1 MLNLAGSSYDFGNV
15 LFAVL
20 QECEHKRRALL
31 PNEAEARLAET
42 ARAKL
47 AEIRE
52 SYEECGGTE
61 GYWREL
67 EREVMETI
75 LPQYVPAAVEQNRLE
90 KSNYGLWRQGDPV
103 ARALFGLIGLVIG
116 GLIIAAP
123 FIPIWEDAFAFAL
136 AAAGFLYPE
145 IKKTV
150 FDYRHSRLLNR
161 LIAEAEKYQRD
172 QRIHYVSAARL
183 QEELDA
189 VGAAARS
196 PRALAPFPDPSFP
209 PSPGE
214 EGRSRTGKIVDH
226 PSAPRG
232 KERA

>member
-20 QECEHKRRALL
+20 QECEHQRRALL
-31 PNEAEARLAET
+31 PNEAAGRLREI

-47 AEIRE
+47 AEVRE

-61 GYWREL
+61 GYWNDL
-67 EREVMETI
+67 EREVLETT
-75 LPQYVPAAVEQNRLE
+75 LPQYIPAAVEQNRLE
-90 KSNYGLWRQGDPV
+90 KSNYDLWRHGDPI

-136 AAAGFLYPE
+136 ATAGFLYPE

-150 FDYRHSRLLNR
+150 FDYRHARLLNR
-161 LIAEAEKYQRD
+161 LIVEAEKYQRNAK
-172 QRIHYVSAARL
+172 IHYVSEAQL
-183 QEELDA
+183 QAELDE
-189 VGAAARS
+189 VGS
-196 PRALAPFPDPSFP
+196 PTG
-209 PSPGE
+209 SPKA
-214 EGRSRTGKIVDH
+214 SKHGKVLDH
-226 PSAPRG
+226 PAAPRG
-232 KERA
+232 KQRA